1 MTALRTEPSA
11 SHEPAIAEI
20 MDKYKYCVRHR
31 RSILWSVRERI
42 LVIDDDLSITTA
54 LRRALSFEGY
64 TVDVALDGE
73 EGLRKARDV
82 APDLVI
88 LDVLMPGIDGFEVCR
103 RLRAGD
109 DTPILML
116 TARDEVADR
125 VRGLDA
131 GADDYLVKPFAP
143 DELLARVR
151 ALLRRR
157 DPRGRSATLRFAD
170 LTVET
175 RTRQVFRGDREI
187 KLSAKE
193 FDLLA
198 YFARH
203 PRQVLTREQ
212 LLEAVWGYA
221 FDGESNI
228 VDVYVGYLRQKLEAR
243 NEPRLIHTVRG
254 VGFVLRE

>member
-1 MTALRTEPSA
+1 
-11 SHEPAIAEI
+11 

-157 DPRGRSATLRFAD
+157 ESRPSATTFRFAD
-170 LTVET
+170 LVVDIQSH
-175 RTRQVFRGDREI
+175 QVFRGEREI
-187 KLSAKE
+187 HLSAKE

-198 YFARH
+198 YLARH

-212 LLEAVWGYA
+212 LLDAVWGYQ
-221 FDGESNI
+221 FDGETNV
-228 VDVYVGYLRQKLEAR
+228 VDVYVGYVRQKLEAES
-243 NEPRLIHTVRG
+243 EPRLIHTVRG
-254 VGFVLRE
+254 VGYVLRE

>member
-1 MTALRTEPSA
+1 M
-11 SHEPAIAEI
+11 
-20 MDKYKYCVRHR
+20 K
-31 RSILWSVRERI
+31 ERI
-42 LVIDDDLSITTA
+42 LVIDDDEAITTA
-54 LRRALSFEGY
+54 LRRAFAFEGY

-73 EGLRKARDV
+73 DGLRRARDA
-82 APDLVI
+82 APDVI
-88 LDVLMPGIDGFEVCR
+88 VLDVLMPGIDGFEVCR
-103 RLRAGD
+103 RLRSAD

-116 TARDEVADR
+116 TARDDVADR

-157 DPRGRSATLRFAD
+157 EPRQEAAVSRFAD
-170 LTVET
+170 LLVDT
-175 RTRQVFRGDREI
+175 RTRQVFRGEREVS
-187 KLSAKE
+187 LSAKE
-193 FDLLA
+193 FDLLG

-212 LLEAVWGYA
+212 MLDAVWGYQ
-221 FDGESNI
+221 FEGESNV
-228 VDVYVGYLRQKLEAR
+228 VDVYVGYLRQKLEAN

-254 VGFVLRE
+254 VGFALRE

>member
-1 MTALRTEPSA
+1 M
-11 SHEPAIAEI
+11 
-20 MDKYKYCVRHR
+20 K
-31 RSILWSVRERI
+31 ERI
-42 LVIDDDLSITTA
+42 LIIDDDEPITIA
-54 LRRALSFEGY
+54 LRRALAFEGY

-73 EGLRKARDV
+73 DGLRQARDT

-88 LDVLMPGIDGFEVCR
+88 LDILMPGIDGFEVCR

-157 DPRGRSATLRFAD
+157 EPRERGSVLRFAD
-170 LTVET
+170 LTVDT
-175 RTRQVFRGDREI
+175 RTRQVFRGEREI
-187 KLSAKE
+187 QLSAKE
-193 FDLLA
+193 FDLLG

-212 LLEAVWGYA
+212 LLDAVWGYQ
-221 FDGESNI
+221 FEGESNV
-228 VDVYVGYLRQKLEAR
+228 VDVYVGYLRQKLEAS

-254 VGFVLRE
+254 VGFALRE

>member
-1 MTALRTEPSA
+1 M
-11 SHEPAIAEI
+11 
-20 MDKYKYCVRHR
+20 K
-31 RSILWSVRERI
+31 ERI
-42 LVIDDDLSITTA
+42 LVIDDDEAITTA
-54 LRRALSFEGY
+54 LRRALAFEGY

-73 EGLRKARDV
+73 EGLRKVRDA
-82 APDLVI
+82 APDLII
-88 LDVLMPGIDGFEVCR
+88 LDILMPGIDGFEVCQ

-109 DTPILML
+109 DTPILIL

-157 DPRGRSATLRFAD
+157 EPRERGAVLRFAD
-170 LTVET
+170 LSVDL
-175 RTRQVFRGDREI
+175 RTRQVFRGEREI
-187 KLSAKE
+187 QLSAKE
-193 FDLLA
+193 FDLLS

-203 PRQVLTREQ
+203 PRQVLTRDQ
-212 LLEAVWGYA
+212 LLDAVWGYQ
-221 FDGESNI
+221 FEGESNV
-228 VDVYVGYLRQKLEAR
+228 VDVYVGYLRQKLEAA

-254 VGFVLRE
+254 VGFALRE

>member
-1 MTALRTEPSA
+1 M
-11 SHEPAIAEI
+11 
-20 MDKYKYCVRHR
+20 K
-31 RSILWSVRERI
+31 ERI
-42 LVIDDDLSITTA
+42 LVIDDDDAITTA
-54 LRRALSFEGY
+54 LRRALAFEGY

-73 EGLRKARDV
+73 EGLRRARDA
-82 APDLVI
+82 APDIII
-88 LDVLMPGIDGFEVCR
+88 LDILMPGIDGFEVCR
-103 RLRAGD
+103 RLRGGD

-157 DPRGRSATLRFAD
+157 EPRQEAAVLRFAD
-170 LTVET
+170 LMVDT
-175 RTRQVFRGDREI
+175 RTREVFRGERGVS
-187 KLSAKE
+187 LSAKE
-193 FDLLA
+193 FDLLS
-198 YFARH
+198 YFVRH

-212 LLEAVWGYA
+212 LLDAVWGYQ
-221 FDGESNI
+221 FEGESNV
-228 VDVYVGYLRQKLEAR
+228 VDVYVGYLRQKLEAA

>member
-1 MTALRTEPSA
+1 M
-11 SHEPAIAEI
+11 
-20 MDKYKYCVRHR
+20 
-31 RSILWSVRERI
+31 RERI

-157 DPRGRSATLRFAD
+157 ESRPSATTFRFAD
-170 LTVET
+170 LVVDIQSH
-175 RTRQVFRGDREI
+175 QVFRGEREI
-187 KLSAKE
+187 HLSAKE

-198 YFARH
+198 YLARH

-212 LLEAVWGYA
+212 LLDAVWGYQ
-221 FDGESNI
+221 FDGETNV
-228 VDVYVGYLRQKLEAR
+228 VDVYVGYVRQKLEAES
-243 NEPRLIHTVRG
+243 EPRLIHTVRG
-254 VGFVLRE
+254 VGYVLRE